1 MHVATIARP
10 APRPRAAVEPVVG
23 VAPRERRDPDRQRRR
38 EPIVVHVPVPLG
50 PGGASAAVR
59 DAYRLESPRGVV
71 DLYL

>member
-1 MHVATIARP
+1 M
-10 APRPRAAVEPVVG
+10 
-23 VAPRERRDPDRQRRR
+23 
-38 EPIVVHVPVPLG
+38 HVPVPLG